1 MDEVSLYKK
10 HFEFHSKLD
19 YVSTINL
26 SRIKEIS
33 KRINFASI
41 STDRQVFNNKGNA
54 YHREKD
60 NVAGDYISNLTLD
73 YTIKPKEIGLVY
85 GTVNIKTVDKNGEE
99 EKQSTF
105 KTSHFHN
112 YARL

>member
-41 STDRQVFNNKGNA
+41 STDRQVF
-54 YHREKD
+54 
-60 NVAGDYISNLTLD
+60 I
-73 YTIKPKEIGLVY
+73 P
-85 GTVNIKTVDKNGEE
+85 
-99 EKQSTF
+99 
-105 KTSHFHN
+105 
-112 YARL
+112 

>member
-41 STDRQVFNNKGNA
+41 STDRQVLITKEM
-54 YHREKD
+54 HITEKKIMLR
-60 NVAGDYISNLTLD
+60 VI
-73 YTIKPKEIGLVY
+73 ILV
-85 GTVNIKTVDKNGEE
+85 I
-99 EKQSTF
+99 
-105 KTSHFHN
+105 
-112 YARL
+112 LL